1 MKSMYQL
8 DREMTTAWLAW
19 GKAQETAD
27 RAKSEY
33 NKLYSDWKKRLAQDE
48 QKEAA
53 AQAKKARRAETE

>member
-19 GKAQETAD
+19 SKAQEAAD
-27 RAKSEY
+27 SAKSEY
-33 NKLYSDWKKRLAQDE
+33 DKLYSDWKKRLAQDE

-53 AQAKKARRAETE
+53 ALR